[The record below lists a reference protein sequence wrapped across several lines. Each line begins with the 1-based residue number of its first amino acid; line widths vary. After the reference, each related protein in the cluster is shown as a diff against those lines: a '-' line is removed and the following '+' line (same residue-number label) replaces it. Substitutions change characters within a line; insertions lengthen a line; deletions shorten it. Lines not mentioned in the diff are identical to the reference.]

1 MHKRDGFSAKT
12 LGKSLFHFQTDW
24 SGKGPAG
31 QFWQMESAQSKDNLT
46 MARADLTNWPMAER
60 QIEHRRSCS
69 VLSPRFGVLIWRCD
83 VFAKSALRKL
93 PILEYISFCKLL
105 QIQGKIT
112 FMYMYVCP
120 YGTERGQHGSYGSE
134 KPAKNYPNDEQ
145 YHEESIRK
153 ISGSITVHRCI

>member
-1 MHKRDGFSAKT
+1 MHERDGFSAKT

-31 QFWQMESAQSKDNLT
+31 QFWQIESAQSKDNLT

-105 QIQGKIT
+105 RMQGKIT
-112 FMYMYVCP
+112 FMYMYEP
-120 YGTERGQHGSYGSE
+120 GQHGSYGSE
-134 KPAKNYPNDEQ
+134 KQAKNHPNDEQ
-145 YHEESIRK
+145 YHEVSIRK
-153 ISGSITVHRCI
+153 ISGRITVHRYI

>member
-1 MHKRDGFSAKT
+1 MHERDGFSAKT

-69 VLSPRFGVLIWRCD
+69 VLSPRLGVLIWRCD

-93 PILEYISFCKLL
+93 PILEYISLCKLL
-105 QIQGKIT
+105 RIQGKIT

-120 YGTERGQHGSYGSE
+120 MALSLVNMVHTDQ
-134 KPAKNYPNDEQ
+134 KNQ
-145 YHEESIRK
+145 RK
-153 ISGSITVHRCI
+153 IIPMMNSTMKCP

>member
-1 MHKRDGFSAKT
+1 MHEGDGFTAKT
-12 LGKSLFHFQTDW
+12 LGKSLLHFQTDW

-69 VLSPRFGVLIWRCD
+69 VLSPRYGVLIWRCV

-93 PILEYISFCKLL
+93 PVLEYISFCKLL
-105 QIQGKIT
+105 WIQGMNMAGADQKNK
-112 FMYMYVCP
+112 
-120 YGTERGQHGSYGSE
+120 R
-134 KPAKNYPNDEQ
+134 KNYPSDEQ
-145 YHEESIRK
+145 YHEVSIRK

>member
-1 MHKRDGFSAKT
+1 MHEGDGFSAKT

-31 QFWQMESAQSKDNLT
+31 QFWQMESAQSKNNLT

-60 QIEHRRSCS
+60 QIEHRRSCP
-69 VLSPRFGVLIWRCD
+69 VLSPRFGVLIWRCV

-93 PILEYISFCKLL
+93 PVLEYISFCKLL
-105 QIQGKIT
+105 WIQGKMKC
-112 FMYMYVCP
+112 MYMYVCP
-120 YGTERGQHGSYGSE
+120 YGTEPGEHGSYGSK

-145 YHEESIRK
+145 YHEVSIRK
-153 ISGSITVHRCI
+153 ISGSIAVHRCI

>member
-1 MHKRDGFSAKT
+1 MHEGDGFSAKT
-12 LGKSLFHFQTDW
+12 LGQSLFYFQTDW

-69 VLSPRFGVLIWRCD
+69 VLSPRFGVLIWRCV

-145 YHEESIRK
+145 YHEESK
-153 ISGSITVHRCI
+153 EKSAAA

>member
-1 MHKRDGFSAKT
+1 MHEGDGFTAKT
-12 LGKSLFHFQTDW
+12 LGKSLLHFQTDW

-46 MARADLTNWPMAER
+46 MARADLTNWPMTDWAPEV
-60 QIEHRRSCS
+60 
-69 VLSPRFGVLIWRCD
+69 VLSPFPALWRPNWRCV

-93 PILEYISFCKLL
+93 PVLEYFTFCKLL
-105 QIQGKIT
+105 RIQGKIT

-120 YGTERGQHGSYGSE
+120 NGTEPGQHGSYGSE
-134 KPAKNYPNDEQ
+134 KPAKSYPNDVQ
-145 YHEESIRK
+145 YHEVSIRK